1 MPGLFL
7 YDPTY
12 WSRCGRDVVAGLDL
26 LLTYFRLT
34 LEGLFLH
41 AEVSFGTFSDDESA
55 LSGKG
60 VHLRCYEAVQTSGVS
75 VGSGDKAFSFVG
87 NEVIGKGAEVA
98 FPIDHLDG
106 HVV

>member
-1 MPGLFL
+1 MPGLFFF
-7 YDPTY
+7 
-12 WSRCGRDVVAGLDL
+12 W
-26 LLTYFRLT
+26 LT

-41 AEVSFGTFSDDESA
+41 AEVSFGTLSDDEGA
-55 LSGKG
+55 LAGKG
-60 VHLRCYEAVQTSGVS
+60 VHLRFCEAVQTSSVS
-75 VGSGDKAFSFVG
+75 VRGGNKAFAFVG